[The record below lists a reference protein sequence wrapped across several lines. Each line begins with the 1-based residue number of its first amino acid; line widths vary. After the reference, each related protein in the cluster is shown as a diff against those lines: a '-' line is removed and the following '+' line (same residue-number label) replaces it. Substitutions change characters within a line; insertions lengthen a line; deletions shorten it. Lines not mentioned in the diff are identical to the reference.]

1 MTMRR
6 RTRVRLAAL
15 GGVLSVLAAACT
27 SGGARVDVEVRPI
40 DEVLASDIE
49 VTPDPSGMAATL
61 TVETSVPVACAVVYG
76 PGDDFGA
83 VAVDQDMSAGAHREH
98 APLLTGLDPGTE
110 YRYVLQGSDT
120 AGRLYRSDVMT
131 FTTPAADAAAVPG
144 TNVARNAT
152 VVGVS
157 SQFSDGFVAGRAI
170 DGDLGT
176 AWASAGDGDDAW
188 IELDLGAPTD
198 IVAVRLRSRSMTD
211 GTSVIERY
219 TVTVDGQD
227 ALGPFDA
234 GSGVEPPVDVA
245 ARGQRLRFDA
255 ATTTGGN
262 TGAVEIEIY
271 ADG

>member
-1 MTMRR
+1 MRVW
-6 RTRVRLAAL
+6 TCLRLAVL
-15 GGVLSVLAAACT
+15 VGLLSVTAVAC
-27 SGGARVDVEVRPI
+27 SAGGAGINVDVRAI
-40 DEVLASDIE
+40 DEVLATDIE
-49 VTPDPSGMAATL
+49 VTPDPNGTAGTL

-83 VAVDQDMSAGAHREH
+83 IAVDQDMSAGAHREH
-98 APLLTGLDPGTE
+98 APLLTGLEPGT
-110 YRYVLQGSDT
+110 
-120 AGRLYRSDVMT
+120 
-131 FTTPAADAAAVPG
+131 AADAAAVPG
-144 TNVARNAT
+144 TNVAPDGT

-157 SQFSDGFVAGRAI
+157 SQFSDGFAAARAV

-227 ALGPFDA
+227 ALGPFEA
-234 GSGVEPPVDVA
+234 GAGVEPPVDVA
-245 ARGQRLRFDA
+245 IRGQRLRFDA
-255 ATTTGGN
+255 VATTGGN
-262 TGAVEIEIY
+262 TGAVEIEVY